1 MPMLKIGVNMHKS
14 VEIYYEDHGTG
25 KPVVLIH
32 VRPLGGQSWEA
43 QVLALVDAGYRVVT
57 YDHRGFGAS
66 SQPRNGYDYDIF
78 SADLQGLMTH
88 LDLKDATL
96 VELSAGGGEV
106 ARYIGTYG
114 TERIAKAVF
123 TGAIPPHLH
132 KILEQ
137 AEGGLDDATIQF
149 VQDSVKKDRMVPL
162 NTLTTNFFTAGGKM
176 VVSEARRVYAR
187 DMAAFASPKGTLNCI
202 AAFATTDFRADL
214 AKCTLP
220 TLVIHGESD
229 GIVPLKV
236 SGARTREAIPGSQLH
251 VVKEALHGF
260 NLSHAAEFNQV
271 LLNFLAE

>member
-1 MPMLKIGVNMHKS
+1 MLKIGVNVHKS
-14 VEIYYEDHGTG
+14 VEIYYEGHGTG
-25 KPVVLIH
+25 RPVVLIH
-32 VRPLGGQSWEA
+32 VWPLGGQSWEA

-149 VQDSVKKDRMVPL
+149 VQDSIKKDRMVLL

>member
-1 MPMLKIGVNMHKS
+1 MLKIGVNVHKS
-14 VEIYYEDHGTG
+14 VEIYYESHGTG
-25 KPVVLIH
+25 RPVVLIH
-32 VRPLGGQSWEA
+32 VWPLGGQSWEA
-43 QVLALVDAGYRVVT
+43 QVPALVDAGYRVVIF
-57 YDHRGFGAS
+57 DRRGFGAP
-66 SQPRNGYDYDIF
+66 SQPWDGYDYDTF
-78 SADLQGLMTH
+78 SADLHGLMTH

-96 VELSAGGGEV
+96 VELSVGGGEV

-123 TGAIPPHLH
+123 TGAIPSHLH

-137 AEGGLDDATIQF
+137 AKGGLDDATIQF

-251 VVKEALHGF
+251 VVKETLHGF

>member
-1 MPMLKIGVNMHKS
+1 MLKIGVNVHKS
-14 VEIYYEDHGTG
+14 VEIYYEGHGTG
-25 KPVVLIH
+25 RPVVLIH
-32 VRPLGGQSWEA
+32 VWPLGGQSWEA

-78 SADLQGLMTH
+78 SADLHGLMTH

-149 VQDSVKKDRMVPL
+149 VQDSVKKDRMVLL